1 MVVLRTYMVRSVQ
14 AKKVCFFAMQVLTL
28 IQCIQALS
36 HVVMHAAVHTVA
48 KARVLMLINML
59 TNHSYTNVYVQTN
72 TYSMDQRF

>member
-48 KARVLMLINML
+48 KA
-59 TNHSYTNVYVQTN
+59 
-72 TYSMDQRF
+72 